1 MLLWQRRRPQ
11 SLLRMHSTIRPCRFA
26 SRCYKSACLAD
37 CYGSCLNLTG
47 ARRHHGRALL
57 GSLIMSNTNPL
68 DESHYQMIVDGIMR
82 AENALRQAEMA
93 ERAGIDVGDLKAQA
107 QESLDKL
114 RRMRNVYFP
123 GR

>member
-1 MLLWQRRRPQ
+1 
-11 SLLRMHSTIRPCRFA
+11 
-26 SRCYKSACLAD
+26 
-37 CYGSCLNLTG
+37 
-47 ARRHHGRALL
+47 
-57 GSLIMSNTNPL
+57 MSNTNPL